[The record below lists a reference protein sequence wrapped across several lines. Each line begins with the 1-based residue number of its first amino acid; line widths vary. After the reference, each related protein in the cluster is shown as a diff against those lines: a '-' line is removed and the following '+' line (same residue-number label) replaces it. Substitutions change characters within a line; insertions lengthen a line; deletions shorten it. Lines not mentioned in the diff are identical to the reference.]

1 MTGLQTFWTWIFGLS
16 VFLFFLVE
24 VVVVFGGARDIG
36 DMLRSLL
43 EYAEQEKGKADSDR

>member
-43 EYAEQEKGKADSDR
+43 EHAEQEKGKADSDR